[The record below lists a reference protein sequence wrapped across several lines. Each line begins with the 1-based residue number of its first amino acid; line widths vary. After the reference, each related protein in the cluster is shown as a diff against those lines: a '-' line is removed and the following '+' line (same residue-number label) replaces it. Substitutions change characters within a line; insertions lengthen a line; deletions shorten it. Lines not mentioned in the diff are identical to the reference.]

1 MAFCPENFR
10 PPLFLWRGNSHLREV
25 RLLERRC
32 TVFPLGLGTGF
43 FFFRGWGSVFCFC
56 VWGFVFVWGF
66 ITIDLSSSQD
76 LFLLAVSFGGFL
88 FVGRPL
94 QACSLVGCFHGARHG
109 FFLFSFSLSFA
120 LCHLQ
125 YFSYGKLRRWCTSA
139 HSLVLLSAILRC
151 RKMDGWMRLINLHTI
166 CEVQDTVL

>member
-1 MAFCPENFR
+1 MGFSGGAVFLAFCPENFR

-76 LFLLAVSFGGFL
+76 LFLLAVSFRGFL

-94 QACSLVGCFHGARHG
+94 LAALWVASNLPWRAPWFFPFFIQPFFCFVPPTV
-109 FFLFSFSLSFA
+109 FQLW
-120 LCHLQ
+120 
-125 YFSYGKLRRWCTSA
+125 KTSA
-139 HSLVLLSAILRC
+139 LVHLRA
-151 RKMDGWMRLINLHTI
+151 
-166 CEVQDTVL
+166 